1 MLKDIEPVWA
11 GYSQGRN
18 VDLGGLIVSDLRF
31 PAGLRLS
38 PHEHEVATIGV
49 TLEGSVETALG
60 ASKRYSS
67 PLNTVITKPPGER
80 HANRIDEVDARLI
93 IISAAPLLADGELRC
108 CKPALLEVV
117 HGRDQRAGVLARSV
131 ARELAAPDDVTPLAV
146 GGLVRELLASIARH
160 REARRE
166 GHGARWL
173 RRSLDYIHA
182 HAADAI
188 GLAEVAR
195 EAGVHPVYFARAFR
209 AQTGLPVGAYLR
221 KLRVDRAAERLAST
235 NLRIADIALEAGFS
249 DQSHLT
255 RVFRALT
262 GMTPATYRQR
272 RRS

>member
-49 TLEGSVETALG
+49 TL
-60 ASKRYSS
+60 
-67 PLNTVITKPPGER
+67 
-80 HANRIDEVDARLI
+80 
-93 IISAAPLLADGELRC
+93 
-108 CKPALLEVV
+108 
-117 HGRDQRAGVLARSV
+117 
-131 ARELAAPDDVTPLAV
+131 
-146 GGLVRELLASIARH
+146 
-160 REARRE
+160 
-166 GHGARWL
+166 ARWL
-173 RRSLDYIHA
+173 RCALDYIHA
-182 HAADAI
+182 HATDSI

-221 KLRVDRAAERLAST
+221 KLRVDQAAEKLAST
-235 NLRIADIALEAGFS
+235 NLSIADIALAAGFS

-262 GMTPATYRQR
+262 GVTPATYRQR